1 MTALYT
7 AEALQHALGG
17 TMTRPF
23 HATGVSIDTR
33 SLQPGDIFV
42 ALVTETGDGHDYVA
56 AAMEHGAAGALVHR
70 AHGLPDDAPLLVVG
84 DTLAGLTA
92 LGAFAR
98 ERFTGAVAAITGSVG
113 KTTTKEMLRTILAES
128 GATHAAFASYN
139 NHWGVPL
146 TLARA
151 PENADYAIIE
161 IGMNHPGE
169 IAPLAMLAA
178 PDVAVITSVEA
189 THIGNM
195 GSLAAI
201 AAEKASIAQG
211 VLQGGKVVLPAD
223 SPMFSTLCNLILLPD
238 AKLPL
243 PPAGEGRG
251 PPRSGGKGEG
261 FQPAKTQ
268 NPRNLEILT
277 FGSKNILDLQ
287 QDSAGSTVDAE
298 IANHRIKFRLG
309 VPGRHMV
316 MNALA
321 ALTAASAL
329 GADIARGAQALERFS
344 AIGGRGV
351 QRDILGGRAKLLDE
365 SYNASSAS
373 MRAALAVLKL
383 IPARRHVAVLGDMLE
398 LGDHSFAEHTSLA
411 NDVCEAADIVYACG
425 PWMKSLFDA
434 IPENCRGAYARDS
447 AGLAPIV
454 LHDVQEGDAILVKGS
469 FGCRMRLIVEA
480 LDAAGGNP

>member
-33 SLQPGDIFV
+33 SLQPGDLFV

-56 AAMEHGAAGALVHR
+56 VALERGAAGALVHR
-70 AHGLPDDAPLLVVG
+70 VHGLPDDAPLLVVG

-113 KTTTKEMLRTILAES
+113 KTTTKEMLRTVLAES
-128 GATHAAFASYN
+128 GATHAAVASYN

-223 SPMFSTLCNLILLPD
+223 SAMFGALRD
-238 AKLPL
+238 HVAQLPL
-243 PPAGEGRG
+243 PLSGEGRG

-261 FQPAKTQ
+261 SRPRKSHL
-268 NPRNLEILT
+268 PRNLELLT

-287 QDSAGSTVDAE
+287 QDSAGGTVTAE
-298 IANHRIKFRLG
+298 ITGHRLKFRIG

-329 GADIARGAQALERFS
+329 GADIERGAQALAGFS

-351 QRDILGGRAKLLDE
+351 QREILGGRARLLDE

-373 MRAALAVLKL
+373 MRAALSVLKL

-411 NDVCEAADIVYACG
+411 HDVREAADIVYACG
-425 PWMKSLFDA
+425 PWMKFLFDA
-434 IPENCRGAYARDS
+434 MPENCRGAYAEDS
-447 AGLAPIV
+447 AALAPIV
-454 LHDVQEGDAILVKGS
+454 LQGVQEGDAILVKGS
-469 FGCRMRLIVEA
+469 LGSRMRLIVQS
-480 LDAAGGNP
+480 LDAAGGNG